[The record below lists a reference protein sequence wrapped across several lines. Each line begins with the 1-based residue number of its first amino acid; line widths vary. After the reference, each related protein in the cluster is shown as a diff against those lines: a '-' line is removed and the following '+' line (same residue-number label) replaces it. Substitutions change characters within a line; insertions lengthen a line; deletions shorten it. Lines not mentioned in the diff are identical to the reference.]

1 MIIIPGKGLLPVT
14 SDAILWVAE
23 ATIIKNV
30 GSFFEMDDLV
40 SLSDGTT
47 VSGRIA
53 IRPLL

>member
-1 MIIIPGKGLLPVT
+1 VIIIPGKGLLPVT

-47 VSGRIA
+47 VSGRIT